1 MYISYSGWKK
11 YKDCP
16 FAYWHD
22 YINHTP
28 LEKPDDRLGSIYG
41 SVVGLL
47 FEEFY
52 NLRLWKQPQPKDVVL
67 GRVEEAVKRVVRQ
80 ETSARKGRPG
90 GVLRWKGAG
99 EGRNSKGMYL
109 DEADLAA
116 DVREAVIRGFKIIK
130 HYRLLGPRAEAEVK
144 LDSPINGHILGGR
157 ADFILKRTEPHHDL
171 CILDG
176 KGSKY
181 RGTYVSPKQLH
192 WYTMLY
198 RLRFNET
205 PDKLGFVYWRF
216 EPPESM
222 DWVEFSSAD
231 LDQLLEGVLA
241 DVREIGRLES
251 NLPPPNEKQAMDR
264 SGLARQEFRPRA
276 NDNNCRFCP
285 HATTTQCSAGL
296 WVVQKMEQG
305 KHG

>member
-16 FAYWHD
+16 FSYWHD
-22 YINHTP
+22 YVNHTP

-52 NLRLWKQPQPKDVVL
+52 NQRFWKQPDPKTFVL
-67 GRVEEAVKRVVRQ
+67 DRIEEATKRVIRQ

-99 EGRNSKGMYL
+99 EGKNPKGMYL
-109 DEADLAA
+109 NEAELMD
-116 DVREAVIRGFKIIK
+116 DVREAVLRGFKIIK

-144 LDSPINGHILGGR
+144 LDGKVNGHILGGR
-157 ADFILKRTEPHHDL
+157 ADFILKRTAPHHDL

-198 RLRFNET
+198 RLRFNEV
-205 PDKLGFVYWRF
+205 PDKLGFVYWRY
-216 EPPESM
+216 EPPESV
-222 DWVEFSSAD
+222 DWVEFSKAD
-231 LDQLLEGVLA
+231 LDQLLEQVLA
-241 DVREIGRLES
+241 DIRDITRHEAD
-251 NLPPPNEKQAMDR
+251 LPPATEGQPLAGL
-264 SGLARQEFRPRA
+264 GLAREAFRPRPSEG
-276 NDNNCRFCP
+276 NCRFCP
-285 HATTTQCSAGL
+285 HATATQCSAGL
-296 WVVQKMEQG
+296 KVVQGMG
-305 KHG
+305 